1 MSHDPPHG
9 GPNLGEVPV
18 ETFSSVDYSYSGSD
32 VAFFF
37 IFAVFWFIFAIGPGI
52 VLGSDAKSFP
62 IFGLPKLWIWQI
74 FWWALG
80 VIMMY
85 VLAFKLQMSTPPQ
98 TDN

>member
-37 IFAVFWFIFAIGPGI
+37 IFAVFWFIFAIAG
-52 VLGSDAKSFP
+52 
-62 IFGLPKLWIWQI
+62 
-74 FWWALG
+74 
-80 VIMMY
+80 Y
-85 VLAFKLQMSTPPQ
+85 VLTAFFFMKIF
-98 TDN
+98 DKAGV

>member
-37 IFAVFWFIFAIGPGI
+37 IFAVFTKNQSL
-52 VLGSDAKSFP
+52 VSL
-62 IFGLPKLWIWQI
+62 L
-74 FWWALG
+74 
-80 VIMMY
+80 
-85 VLAFKLQMSTPPQ
+85 T
-98 TDN
+98 